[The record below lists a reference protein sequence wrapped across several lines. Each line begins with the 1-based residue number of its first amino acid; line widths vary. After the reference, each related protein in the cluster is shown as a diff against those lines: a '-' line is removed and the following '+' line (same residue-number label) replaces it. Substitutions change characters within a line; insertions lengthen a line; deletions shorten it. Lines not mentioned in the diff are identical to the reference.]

1 MAILFK
7 NSKDNQEAG
16 QLRGI
21 QIILILFSIIFVFVL
36 YQGWYTLFS
45 NYGAWIATI
54 GALLLAALAWSLG
67 KFIGSS
73 EGGITSN
80 GLLFVLLL
88 LLSAAGVFNWMM
100 ITLEGPTIFSESVKS
115 AQDSFTQ
122 LSTSA
127 KKNVGDATLAAK
139 EADVKVKQILFIN
152 EVRNRLNCGY
162 GPVAKKRQDELEA
175 VLPGLKLPSA
185 PQGRAAQQCI
195 ARAEIYDQAINN
207 TWNATPDGKRLN
219 EISNQL
225 TSITAR
231 VDEAAAQLQAL
242 RNNANNSGGR
252 YILGS
257 GRNELQRLNE
267 VYRSQLAILHTY
279 APDVGLP
286 TDLNLTT
293 LSRLGE
299 WSQIVSIMVS
309 RLDTISTHVYLALSV
324 LLDYLLVHLFSRYR
338 AIKLRQPNHSVITKT
353 AVRHLGVEEA

>member
-1 MAILFK
+1 VAILFK

-88 LLSAAGVFNWMM
+88 LLSAAGVLNWMM

-127 KKNVGDATLAAK
+127 KKT
-139 EADVKVKQILFIN
+139 
-152 EVRNRLNCGY
+152 
-162 GPVAKKRQDELEA
+162 
-175 VLPGLKLPSA
+175 
-185 PQGRAAQQCI
+185 
-195 ARAEIYDQAINN
+195 
-207 TWNATPDGKRLN
+207 
-219 EISNQL
+219 
-225 TSITAR
+225 
-231 VDEAAAQLQAL
+231 
-242 RNNANNSGGR
+242 
-252 YILGS
+252 
-257 GRNELQRLNE
+257 
-267 VYRSQLAILHTY
+267 
-279 APDVGLP
+279 
-286 TDLNLTT
+286 
-293 LSRLGE
+293 
-299 WSQIVSIMVS
+299 
-309 RLDTISTHVYLALSV
+309 
-324 LLDYLLVHLFSRYR
+324 
-338 AIKLRQPNHSVITKT
+338 
-353 AVRHLGVEEA
+353 